1 MRPTI
6 PLLVALAALAALVTA
21 CGGGSDVAA
30 PVTTVPTPAPVSN
43 VSTVAVIG
51 DVPYGSS
58 ATDTAQFQ
66 ANPAFITGI
75 NNDADVSL
83 VMHVGDIHSGKE
95 YCTEAFDLSVF
106 NQWKAFKSPLVYSPG
121 DNEWSDCH
129 KVAQGGGS
137 FNATTSTID
146 YLHQSY
152 AEGDPLANLSMV
164 RSIFFPT
171 PGKTLGAAMAVHSQA
186 TDYDTAHPS
195 DSQYVENVWFEK
207 SQVLFVTLNIPGGS
221 NNDDD
226 IWYGAPTMSNAQ
238 AQEKLVRSAANLRW
252 LDTAFARAK
261 SNGDVG
267 VVIQIQADMW
277 HGEKGAA
284 HLTGYKQFVDK
295 IVANAASFAK
305 PVLLFNG
312 DSHGYR
318 SDNPLQAGAPCVA
331 EVTAGTAAVACSVAG
346 PAVQSYGTIDPY
358 TNNQPGSN
366 YNVPNFRRVV
376 VHGSTTPLEY
386 LKLTID
392 PAANAVNG
400 TDAFGP
406 FSWKRVKP

>member
-1 MRPTI
+1 MKSFLRPAI
-6 PLLVALAALAALVTA
+6 PLFVALAALVPG
-21 CGGGSDVAA
+21 CGGDGGSA
-30 PVTTVPTPAPVSN
+30 APVSN

-51 DVPYGSS
+51 DVPYGTT

-95 YCTEAFDLSVF
+95 YCTEAFDLGVF
-106 NQWKAFKSPLVYSPG
+106 NQWKAFKSPLVFSPG
-121 DNEWSDCH
+121 DNEWADCH
-129 KVAQGGGS
+129 KTAQGGGS
-137 FNATTSTID
+137 YNATTGNID
-146 YLHQSY
+146 YLHLSY

-171 PGKTLGAAMAVHSQA
+171 PGKTLGAAMTVHSQA
-186 TDYDTAHPS
+186 TEYDAAHPG

-221 NNDDD
+221 NNDED

-238 AQEKLVRSAANLRW
+238 AQERLARSGANLRW

-261 SNGDVG
+261 SNGDIG

-277 HGEKGAA
+277 HGEKGVT

-295 IVANAASFAK
+295 IVSNAASYAK

-331 EVTAGTAAVACSVAG
+331 EVTSGAAAVACSVAG
-346 PAVQSYGTIDPY
+346 PAVQAYGTTDPY
-358 TNNQPGSN
+358 ANNQPGSN
-366 YNVPNFRRVV
+366 YNVPNFRRIV

-392 PAANAVNG
+392 PAANAANG